1 MYLKYLTVLLS
12 ILVLSCQDDKNSFKE
27 MKDSESQQQTKPLS
41 KPLQSQNISDNFT
54 VKTIFSPDIGWGYQI
69 LNNDKLYINQPHIP
83 AVAGIKGFSDENKAQ
98 ITANFMIYKLNN
110 GIFPPTISVEELD
123 SLGVLNDD

>member
-1 MYLKYLTVLLS
+1 M
-12 ILVLSCQDDKNSFKE
+12 
-27 MKDSESQQQTKPLS
+27 DS
-41 KPLQSQNISDNFT
+41 LQPQNISDNFT

-83 AVAGIKGFSDENKAQ
+83 AVAGIKGFSDESKAK
-98 ITANFMIYKLNN
+98 ITADFMIYKLNN

>member
-1 MYLKYLTVLLS
+1 MCLR
-12 ILVLSCQDDKNSFKE
+12 LVLTMMVFVICSCQEKQSERIQKTKVNAIKKTEPKNTIV
-27 MKDSESQQQTKPLS
+27 Q
-41 KPLQSQNISDNFT
+41 DNFT
-54 VKTIFSPDIGWGYQI
+54 VKTIFSPDVGWGYQI

-98 ITANFMIYKLNN
+98 ITADFMIYKLNN